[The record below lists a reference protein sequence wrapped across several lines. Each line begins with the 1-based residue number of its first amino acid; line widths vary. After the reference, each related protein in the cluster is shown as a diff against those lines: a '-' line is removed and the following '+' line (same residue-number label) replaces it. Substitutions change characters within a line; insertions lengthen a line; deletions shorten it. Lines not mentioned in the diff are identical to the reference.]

1 MAGDCEVNDP
11 PAVVPVQDLKMSVP
25 EIQKVQPKLKVKPKA
40 RETKV
45 IPKAKE
51 NKEISKVKI
60 TKIIPKAKETKEI
73 QWQKYYLSFFL
84 SALTHI
90 TRIRRDFDAA
100 NSPRY
105 RAGFAP
111 MLFQWCYSHMA
122 RFSLRIRCDFFT
134 ARFFRSRPLFIA
146 RFLFCRAIFHVQT
159 GWALLFVLQ
168 LIVLLVLLFVLQ

>member
-1 MAGDCEVNDP
+1 MRECWFIFQIDKHLNLWNFTFVQVESRYTLTKSEVSSSI
-11 PAVVPVQDLKMSVP
+11 LH
-25 EIQKVQPKLKVKPKA
+25 
-40 RETKV
+40 
-45 IPKAKE
+45 
-51 NKEISKVKI
+51 
-60 TKIIPKAKETKEI
+60 
-73 QWQKYYLSFFL
+73 SFWPYFPCIL
-84 SALTHI
+84 PLPHPTDTHI
-90 TRIRRDFDAA
+90 WSTIFRRDFDAA

-122 RFSLRIRCDFFT
+122 RFSSRIRCDFFT

-168 LIVLLVLLFVLQ
+168 LIVLLFVLQ